1 MSCVFHIKLNDP
13 RKRLNESDGH
23 SRFRVVVFSDEC
35 SIFAGV
41 LFIIY
46 NITVILTSLLSCFDY
61 YRKDICPALKPN
73 PKKSAKA
80 QMWLLLL
87 QPLHEEML
95 ISI

>member
-1 MSCVFHIKLNDP
+1 MKVTVIRGLELLFLAMNA
-13 RKRLNESDGH
+13 G
-23 SRFRVVVFSDEC
+23 
-35 SIFAGV
+35 IFAGV